1 MSTWIQCLLAL
12 VFMNFMASANAEDV
26 TALVKSSQS
35 FHVTPEEKARF
46 VEASDR
52 FKKYE
57 IPKKIDIR
65 SVYWL
70 DNERLAFSSRKYPG
84 WEAEPNEMSRVIT
97 YNVTTGEITDSGY
110 RGVLKCLNHLGDMLL
125 AQSEKESGA
134 LIKLKEYRWFNGKWG
149 QSLKPIEYAEYSY
162 ITNHL
167 CSLVPEGDP
176 IFAIPPEKQ
185 PPGFANVMPLL
196 PEHGALETTV
206 IRNDQGHIEDQLH
219 LIKPDGKRILIGNL
233 GLNRFYFTY
242 LPWTE
247 TYLET
252 EVTPH
257 IPRLISPS
265 GEVSSP
271 ILPVLLQ
278 VWGMT
283 IGGYATSY
291 VTRVGMLWGVQLWRH
306 YWRKQGIFLQTNE
319 GLLRIE
325 VGRHSGPIM
334 ISPNGC
340 MVNVDV
346 VRGDSS
352 RAAPRSQISVV
363 INVCEEIE
371 Q

>member
-1 MSTWIQCLLAL
+1 MSIWINRLLVL
-12 VFMNFMASANAEDV
+12 VLMNFMVSANAEDV

-35 FHVTPEEKARF
+35 FHLTPEEKARF

-52 FKKYE
+52 FEKYE

-84 WEAEPNEMSRVIT
+84 WEAKPNEMSRVIT
-97 YNVTTGEITDSGY
+97 YNVTTGEIIDSGY

-149 QSLKPIEYAEYSY
+149 QSLKPTEYAEYSY

-206 IRNDQGHIEDQLH
+206 IRNNQGQIEDQLH
-219 LIKPDGKRILIGNL
+219 LIKPDGKRLLIGNRR
-233 GLNRFYFTY
+233 LNEFYFTY
-242 LPWTE
+242 LPWNE

-252 EVTPH
+252 VVSPR

-265 GEVSSP
+265 GEVSCP
-271 ILPVLLQ
+271 IAPVLLR

-291 VTRVGMLWGVQLWRH
+291 VTRVGMLWGVQLWAH

-325 VGRHSGPIM
+325 VGQHAGPIK

-340 MVNVDV
+340 MVHAQV

-352 RAAPRSQISVV
+352 RAAPRSQIRVV
-363 INVCEEIE
+363 INVCKKIE

>member
-1 MSTWIQCLLAL
+1 MSSFLRIISSFLLL
-12 VFMNFMASANAEDV
+12 VFTLPAAAEDV

-35 FHVTPEEKARF
+35 FHLTPEEKARF

-52 FKKYE
+52 FKKVE
-57 IPKKIDIR
+57 IPKNIEVNA
-65 SVYWL
+65 SYWL
-70 DNERLAFSSRKYPG
+70 DNERMVFSSRKYPG
-84 WEAEPNEMSRVIT
+84 WEAKPNEMSRVIT
-97 YNVTTGEITDSGY
+97 YNVNTGEIIDSGY
-110 RGVLKCLNHLGDMLL
+110 RGRVKCLNHLGDMLL
-125 AQSEKESGA
+125 AQSEKESGGGTR
-134 LIKLKEYRWFNGKWG
+134 LKEYRWFNGKWG
-149 QSLKPIEYAEYSY
+149 QSLEPIEYAEYSY

-167 CSLVPEGDP
+167 CSLIPEGDP

-206 IRNDQGHIEDQLH
+206 IRNNQGQIEDQLH
-219 LIKPDGKRILIGNL
+219 LIKPDGKRLLIGNRR
-233 GLNRFYFTY
+233 LNEFYFTY
-242 LPWTE
+242 LPWNE

-252 EVTPH
+252 VVTPR

-291 VTRVGMLWGVQLWRH
+291 VTRVGMLWGVQLWGH

-325 VGRHSGPIM
+325 VGRHRGPIM

-346 VRGDSS
+346 VRGDFS

-363 INVCEEIE
+363 INVCEEI

>member
-1 MSTWIQCLLAL
+1 MSIWIKRLLAL
-12 VFMNFMASANAEDV
+12 VFINFMVSANAEDV

-35 FHVTPEEKARF
+35 FHLTPEEKALF

-65 SVYWL
+65 YVYWL

-97 YNVTTGEITDSGY
+97 YNVNTGEIIDSGY
-110 RGVLKCLNHLGDMLL
+110 RGVLKCLNHVGDMLL
-125 AQSEKESGA
+125 AQSEKESDGGTT
-134 LIKLKEYRWFNGKWG
+134 LKEYRWFNGKWG
-149 QSLKPIEYAEYSY
+149 QSLEPIEYPAYSY

-206 IRNDQGHIEDQLH
+206 IRNNQGQIEDQLH
-219 LIKPDGKRILIGNL
+219 LIKPDGKHLLIGNRR
-233 GLNRFYFTY
+233 LNKFYFTY
-242 LPWTE
+242 LPWNE

-252 EVTPH
+252 VVTPR
-257 IPRLISPS
+257 ITRLISPS

-271 ILPVLLQ
+271 IVPVLLR

-291 VTRVGMLWGVQLWRH
+291 VTRVGMLWGVQLWGR

-325 VGRHSGPIM
+325 VGQHEGPIK

-340 MVNVDV
+340 MVHAQV
-346 VRGDSS
+346 VRGDSY
-352 RAAPRSQISVV
+352 RAAPRSQIRVV
-363 INVCEEIE
+363 INVCKEIE